1 VEAGM
6 KKSTIG
12 LIIIA
17 FGLICIIGG
26 AQDPQMKSQS
36 AFFVGSA
43 VLCVAGLILFLMTRR
58 RRPKTPVMEEGA
70 EEGITTEV
78 KSTPGEP
85 IHCVWAGRAPSYSIP
100 SRCCACAKPA
110 ERTVSISSRQIG
122 NRILSLEFP
131 ICRPCYKERY
141 RWSKV
146 IDPVEMRFDTDPNRM
161 VFRFSNRD
169 YAEMFAKMNKGEL
182 LR

>member
-1 VEAGM
+1 M

-12 LIIIA
+12 LIVFA
-17 FGLICIIGG
+17 FGLIGIIGG

-36 AFFVGSA
+36 AFFVVCA

-70 EEGITTEV
+70 EEGVVTEV

-85 IHCVWAGRAPSYSIP
+85 IYCVWAGRASSYSIP

-122 NRILSLEFP
+122 NRISAHHISLKRSP
-131 ICRPCYKERY
+131 I
-141 RWSKV
+141 SKPHGDLLCPFYDM
-146 IDPVEMRFDTDPNRM
+146 IIGN
-161 VFRFSNRD
+161 D
-169 YAEMFAKMNKGEL
+169 YAVFSINPA
-182 LR
+182 

>member
-1 VEAGM
+1 M

-12 LIIIA
+12 LIIFA

-26 AQDPQMKSQS
+26 AQDPQMKGQS
-36 AFFVGSA
+36 GFFVFSA
-43 VLCVAGLILFLMTRR
+43 ILCTAGLIFFLITRR
-58 RRPKTPVMEEGA
+58 RSPKSAVTAAGA
-70 EEGITTEV
+70 EGGITTEV

-85 IHCVWAGRAPSYSIP
+85 IFYVWAENTTSYSIP
-100 SRCCACAKPA
+100 SRCCACSGPA

-131 ICRPCYKERY
+131 ICRSCYKERY

-146 IDPVEMRFDTDPNRM
+146 IDPVQMWPINSPVRKMQFK
-161 VFRFSNRD
+161 FSNHD

-182 LR
+182 LK